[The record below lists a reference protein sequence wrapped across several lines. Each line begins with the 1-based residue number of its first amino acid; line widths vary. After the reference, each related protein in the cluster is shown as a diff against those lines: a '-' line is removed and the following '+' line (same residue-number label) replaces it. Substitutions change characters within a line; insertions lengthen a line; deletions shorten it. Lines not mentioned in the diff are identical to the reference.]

1 MEALVSVVIF
11 LCVITALVQR
21 PKAKD
26 DCIYEPVFDLD
37 GKIKTFRK
45 IRR

>member
-1 MEALVSVVIF
+1 MEALASVVVI

-26 DCIYEPVFDLD
+26 DCIYEPIFDLK
-37 GKIKTFRK
+37 GQIKTFRK
-45 IRR
+45 VRR